1 LRVLVPTYIPRNG
14 ASRARRWTSKEKLV
28 TATATATS
36 TAAAALGASA
46 GVPALVYIVVV
57 IHVLLSVGLIV
68 FVLLHS
74 GKGTGLSSMFGG
86 MSSAATGTSIIE
98 KNLDRITVGL
108 AVGWALTSLLLMMVY
123 RPV

>member
-1 LRVLVPTYIPRNG
+1 M
-14 ASRARRWTSKEKLV
+14 
-28 TATATATS
+28 TATGTATS
-36 TAAAALGASA
+36 TAAALAATS
-46 GVPALVYIVVV
+46 GVSPLVYILVA
-57 IHVLLSVGLIV
+57 IHALLAIGLIV

-98 KNLDRITVGL
+98 KNLDRITIGL
-108 AVGWALTSLLLMMVY
+108 AVGWAITSLLLMMVY

>member
-1 LRVLVPTYIPRNG
+1 LA
-14 ASRARRWTSKEKLV
+14 ASSAV
-28 TATATATS
+28 VATAAN
-36 TAAAALGASA
+36 AAAAATSA
-46 GVPALVYIVVV
+46 APAATTAITTGISPLVYIVVA
-57 IHVLLSVGLIV
+57 IHVLLGIGLIV

-86 MSSAATGTSIIE
+86 MSSSATGTSIIE
-98 KNLDRITVGL
+98 KNLDRITIGL

>member
-1 LRVLVPTYIPRNG
+1 M
-14 ASRARRWTSKEKLV
+14 A
-28 TATATATS
+28 ATS
-36 TAAAALGASA
+36 TIVATAGAAAAAAGNAAAAATNAAGAATTAVTS
-46 GVPALVYIVVV
+46 GGINPFVYILVA
-57 IHVLLSVGLIV
+57 IDLLLAVGLIV

-86 MSSAATGTSIIE
+86 MSSSATGTSIIE

-108 AVGWALTSLLLMMVY
+108 AVGWALVSLLLMMFY